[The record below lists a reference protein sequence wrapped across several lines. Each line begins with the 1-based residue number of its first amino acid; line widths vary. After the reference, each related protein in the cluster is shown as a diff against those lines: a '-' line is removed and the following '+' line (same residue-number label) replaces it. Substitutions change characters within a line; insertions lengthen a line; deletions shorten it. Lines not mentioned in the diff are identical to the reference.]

1 MKTKVFNFSEWHF
14 SEVTSY
20 KIHTFVNFFRRQHL
34 RKPILT
40 SAIAYSRLVAL
51 NWNSFPIF
59 NLVPS
64 TTYSFQE
71 FFWLDAKSFAVP
83 SKLWF
88 IWHDFFFRWMIQF
101 SFNAMEG
108 HLPYCFLGVYVKKHQ
123 CKKSTFISLVYC
135 QQKLYWWKIN

>member
-34 RKPILT
+34 KKPILT

-59 NLVPS
+59 NLPIHFKNFS
-64 TTYSFQE
+64 GWMPKALQSPRNCDWSGMI
-71 FFWLDAKSFAVP
+71 FF
-83 SKLWF
+83 
-88 IWHDFFFRWMIQF
+88 IRWIIQF
-101 SFNAMEG
+101 SFNAIG
-108 HLPYCFLGVYVKKHQ
+108 LLKVVKFLEYGFWCLLKFVFSKKA
-123 CKKSTFISLVYC
+123 T
-135 QQKLYWWKIN
+135 KIDKIFTVNLALTK